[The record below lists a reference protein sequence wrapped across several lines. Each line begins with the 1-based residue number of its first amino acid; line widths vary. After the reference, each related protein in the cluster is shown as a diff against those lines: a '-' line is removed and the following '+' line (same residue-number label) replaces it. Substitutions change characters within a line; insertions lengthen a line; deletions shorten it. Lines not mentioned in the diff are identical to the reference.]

1 MSSCSQGMVGLAGA
15 GWQLQHGVLT
25 GLSCRPLSTCQ
36 SHPGMPAS
44 AEGMS
49 VTVTV
54 AVAVAMAMTM
64 TVTVAMAGGCELGHA
79 PGVVDFG
86 ICFQAVWVISVTHW
100 FWRCLS
106 VWLVTV
112 CVSA

>member
-15 GWQLQHGVLT
+15 GWQLQHGVLS

-49 VTVTV
+49 VTV
-54 AVAVAMAMTM
+54 AMTM
-64 TVTVAMAGGCELGHA
+64 TVPVAMAGGGELGHA
-79 PGVVDFG
+79 PGVVDVG
-86 ICFQAVWVISVTHW
+86 ICFQAVWVISVIHW

-106 VWLVTV
+106 V
-112 CVSA
+112 

>member
-1 MSSCSQGMVGLAGA
+1 
-15 GWQLQHGVLT
+15 
-25 GLSCRPLSTCQ
+25 
-36 SHPGMPAS
+36 MPAS

-54 AVAVAMAMTM
+54 TVTVAVAVAVAMAMTMTM

-86 ICFQAVWVISVTHW
+86 IRFQAVWVISVTHW

-112 CVSA
+112 CESA

>member
-49 VTVTV
+49 VTV
-54 AVAVAMAMTM
+54 AMTM
-64 TVTVAMAGGCELGHA
+64 TVPVAMAGGGELGHA
-79 PGVVDFG
+79 PGVVDVG
-86 ICFQAVWVISVTHW
+86 ICFQAVWVISVIHW

-106 VWLVTV
+106 V
-112 CVSA
+112 